1 MPINEPT
8 SRDLPAEMTA
18 EIRLAM
24 TAAMSRSERFL
35 THRECL
41 RRVLARL
48 GTPGDADG
56 LLSAWGYRPDAL
68 MRTRGA
74 LLGTRTVQALLDT
87 MAATQARQSIQPIPP
102 NTGRLRL
109 EESE

>member
-8 SRDLPAEMTA
+8 SRDLPVEKTA

-35 THRECL
+35 THREFL

-48 GTPGDADG
+48 GASGDADG
-56 LLSAWGYRPDAL
+56 LLRAWGYRPDAL

-87 MAATQARQSIQPIPP
+87 VATTQAQRSIRPIPP
-102 NTGRLRL
+102 STG
-109 EESE
+109 S

>member
-8 SRDLPAEMTA
+8 SRDLPVEKTA

-35 THRECL
+35 THREFL

-48 GTPGDADG
+48 GASGDADR
-56 LLSAWGYRPDAL
+56 LLRAWGYRPDAL

-74 LLGTRTVQALLDT
+74 LLGPRTVKALLEAV
-87 MAATQARQSIQPIPP
+87 AATQERRSIRPIPP
-102 NTGRLRL
+102 RTGRLRL
-109 EESE
+109 DESE